1 MGKEQKT
8 EHIKEQ
14 SPTHWRDKFPLHY
27 VGPKRQNK
35 RAMQVFMEPQVR
47 EDIKALARIEEMGA
61 QEFVER
67 LITKE
72 VNDNQA
78 RVREGR
84 KLLQE
89 SDKKFYRGGMKILQE
104 ENDRL
109 KKALEA
115 ATNPR
120 RHR

>member
-1 MGKEQKT
+1 MGKELKT
-8 EHIKEQ
+8 EHREKQ
-14 SPTHWRDKFPLHY
+14 SSTHWRDKLPLHY

-47 EDIKALARIEEMGA
+47 EDIKALARTEEMGA

-67 LITKE
+67 LITKAVSE
-72 VNDNQA
+72 NQP
-78 RVREGR
+78 RVKEGR

-89 SDKKFYRGGMKILQE
+89 SDKKFYRTGMKHLEE

-115 ATNPR
+115 ATTPR

>member
-1 MGKEQKT
+1 MDDNK
-8 EHIKEQ
+8 KEQ
-14 SPTHWRDKFPLHY
+14 SPTHWQDQFPLHY

-47 EDIKALARIEEMGA
+47 EDVKALARTEEMGA

-72 VNDNQA
+72 VNENQA

-89 SDKKFYRGGMKILQE
+89 SDKSFIVGE
-104 ENDRL
+104 
-109 KKALEA
+109 
-115 ATNPR
+115 
-120 RHR
+120 